1 MKSYDLVYIIR
12 PDLDTDALKAV
23 VDRMGQRITD
33 QGGTVEA
40 VDVWGKKRM
49 TFTVKKYR
57 EGVFVHTRFA
67 LDPTKVEEIRRAAA
81 LTEDVLRATI
91 TNAVGKLPEPKPE
104 PAPPPAT
111 PATVPAPAASA
122 APAPPVAAVPAE
134 GQAKTPEA

>member
-1 MKSYDLVYIIR
+1 MKSYDLVYIVR
-12 PDLDTDALKAV
+12 PDLDADALKAV

-67 LDPTKVEEIRRAAA
+67 LDPTKVEEIRRVVA
-81 LTEDVLRATI
+81 LTEDVLRSTI
-91 TNAVGKLPEPKPE
+91 TNAVGKLPELKAE
-104 PAPPPAT
+104 PAPAAAPAMPAT
-111 PATVPAPAASA
+111 PAAPAPASPVGA
-122 APAPPVAAVPAE
+122 APAERPAE
-134 GQAKTPEA
+134 PPGA